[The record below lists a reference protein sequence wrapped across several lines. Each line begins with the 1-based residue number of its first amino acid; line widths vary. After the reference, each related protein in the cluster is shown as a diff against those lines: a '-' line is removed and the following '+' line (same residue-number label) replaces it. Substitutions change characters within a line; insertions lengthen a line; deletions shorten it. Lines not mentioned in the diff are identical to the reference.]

1 MNQSKEEKLS
11 LLSELIKL
19 ARIDKEV
26 KEMEHHFLLQIANQ
40 LQIAQNEFETLFEQ
54 YIDFKPPKDDFNR
67 ILQLQRLILMSS
79 VDLEN
84 HPDELNAIKNIGI
97 NMGLNPLAV
106 DEVIVKMHQYE
117 NKIIPPDVLI
127 GIFTKTF
134 N

>member
-11 LLSELIKL
+11 LLTELIKL
-19 ARIDKEV
+19 AKVDKEV
-26 KEMEHHFLLQIANQ
+26 KEMEHQFLLAIANQ
-40 LQIAQNEFETLFEQ
+40 LEISQEEFEPLFTQ
-54 YIDFKPPKDDFNR
+54 YIDFKPPNNEFNR
-67 ILQLQRLILMSS
+67 IIQLQRLILLSS

-84 HPDELNAIKNIGI
+84 HPEELTAIKNIGI
-97 NMGLNPLAV
+97 NMGLNPLAI
-106 DEVIVKMHQYE
+106 DEVLVKMHQYE